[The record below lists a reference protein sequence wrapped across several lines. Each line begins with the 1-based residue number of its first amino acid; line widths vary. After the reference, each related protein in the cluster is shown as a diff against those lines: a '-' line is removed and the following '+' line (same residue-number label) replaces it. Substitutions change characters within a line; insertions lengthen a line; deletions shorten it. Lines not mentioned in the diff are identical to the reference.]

1 MKARMV
7 PTISATIAERLAT
20 FLLKI
25 TDSANLNSLCVNIF
39 GLLTGVEMITKIFI
53 RTFPSAEECELF
65 ESILQTKWPE
75 LLKDTS
81 GVKFQAIRNAQ
92 APHIS
97 TVVWEFP
104 DEATQAT
111 IEQLIVDN
119 ISRFTKTLSPKTLT
133 FSGARIM
140 YLES

>member
-1 MKARMV
+1 MKARIV
-7 PTISATIAERLAT
+7 PTMSAKIADRLAT

-25 TDSANLNSLCVNIF
+25 TDSANLNSLRDNIWV
-39 GLLTGVEMITKIFI
+39 LVTSVEMITKIFI

-75 LLKDTS
+75 LLKGTS
-81 GVKFQAIRNAQ
+81 GVKFQAFRNAQ

-104 DEATQAT
+104 DEATQAA
-111 IEQLIVDN
+111 IEQLILDN

-140 YLES
+140 YLET

>member
-1 MKARMV
+1 
-7 PTISATIAERLAT
+7 
-20 FLLKI
+20 
-25 TDSANLNSLCVNIF
+25 
-39 GLLTGVEMITKIFI
+39 MITKIFI

-81 GVKFQAIRNAQ
+81 NVKFQAFRNAQ

-97 TVVWEFP
+97 TVIWEFP

-111 IEQLIVDN
+111 IEKLIQDH
-119 ISRFTKTLSPKTLT
+119 IARFTKTLSPKTLT
-133 FSGARIM
+133 FSGTRVM
-140 YLES
+140 LLET